1 MGSQPH
7 WGGSQLLSS
16 WREWPGQLSR
26 NSPRSRWGASVHY
39 RWKSIGR
46 LQCRISLHPTTE
58 IPDPGL
64 GLLDFQPALHR
75 PLHSS
80 LLSKNPPAFNPST
93 SHHTSEVERA
103 GFMPSHRQNTVDQGG
118 QGSLPR
124 SHGELTDKLEF
135 KCRAPSQGQCFIPT
149 EPST

>member
-1 MGSQPH
+1 MTAQLGAGRARPKEQGVGSQPH
-7 WGGSQLLSS
+7 WGGSQLLPS

-39 RWKSIGR
+39 RWKNIGR

-64 GLLDFQPALHR
+64 GLLDLQLALHR

-80 LLSKNPPAFNPST
+80 LLSKNPQASNSSA

-103 GFMPSHRQNTVDQGG
+103 GFIPSHRQNT
-118 QGSLPR
+118 GSGR
-124 SHGELTDKLEF
+124 SRVSSKVTW
-135 KCRAPSQGQCFIPT
+135 
-149 EPST
+149 